1 MSRVR
6 TIETAYQDIIKADP
20 DTAVTKNIIKNI
32 VKNKKINV
40 MYSGRK
46 AIFCLEELAEYLN
59 CDLPD

>member
-1 MSRVR
+1 MPRVR

-46 AIFCLEELAEYLN
+46 AI
-59 CDLPD
+59 